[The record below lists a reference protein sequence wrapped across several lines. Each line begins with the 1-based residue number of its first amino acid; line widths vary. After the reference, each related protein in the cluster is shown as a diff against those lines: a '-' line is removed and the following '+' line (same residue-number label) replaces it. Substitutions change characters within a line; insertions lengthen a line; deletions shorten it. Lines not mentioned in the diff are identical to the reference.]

1 MERVERNTAQKRTI
15 LEAARSLNHPT
26 AEEIYLAVREKCP
39 KVSRAT
45 VYRNVHNLSEKGVLL
60 RLPMTDAPDHYD
72 ITVTPHYHVLCTE
85 CGSLRDV
92 DVPYHEEM
100 DRVMA
105 SDFKITGHEIIFKGV
120 CSSCMKKTKG
130 VAD

>member
-1 MERVERNTAQKRTI
+1 MRTERNTAQKRTI
-15 LEAARSLNHPT
+15 LEAAHSLNHPT

-45 VYRNVHNLSEKGVLL
+45 VYRNVRTMSEKGVLL

-72 ITVTPHYHVLCTE
+72 ITLTPHYHVLCTE

-92 DVPYHEEM
+92 DVPYQAEM
-100 DRVMA
+100 DHVVA
-105 SDFKITGHEIIFKGV
+105 EGFKITGHEIIFKGV
-120 CSSCMKKTKG
+120 CASCLKRGKATK
-130 VAD
+130 

>member
-1 MERVERNTAQKRTI
+1 MERVERNTEQKSAI
-15 LEAARSLNHPT
+15 LKAAHSLNHPT
-26 AEEIYLAVREKCP
+26 AEEIFLAVREKCP

-45 VYRNVHNLSEKGVLL
+45 VYRNVRTLSEKGVLL

-92 DVPYHEEM
+92 DVPYQAVM
-100 DRVMA
+100 DKVSA
-105 SDFKITGHEIIFKGV
+105 PDFKITGHEIIFKGV
-120 CSSCMKKTKG
+120 CASCLKKAKATK
-130 VAD
+130 

>member
-1 MERVERNTAQKRTI
+1 MERVERNTVQKSTI
-15 LEAARSLNHPT
+15 LEVAHSLNHPT

-45 VYRNVHNLSEKGVLL
+45 VYRNVRTLSEKGILL

-72 ITVTPHYHVLCTE
+72 ITLTPHYHVLCTE

-92 DVPYHEEM
+92 DVKYRAELDKVVAP
-100 DRVMA
+100 
-105 SDFKITGHEIIFKGV
+105 DFQITGHEIIFKGV
-120 CSSCMKKTKG
+120 CASCLKKAK
-130 VAD
+130 AKK